1 MPKLRKHKEFKPRK
15 VVHKIPHGVSKEEN
29 ELANA
34 IALDFPGVAVT
45 RSNRQVLKGRELD
58 IYLPSRALAIEFDG
72 NYFHDSKSKDIS
84 YHLHKTVECEKQGI
98 RLIHI
103 FSDEWET
110 KKHLVINHI
119 RRALGKYQTISA
131 EDCIVRPISP
141 SERKFFFDNSCL
153 NGDDSRATG
162 SLGMYYKGDIVSA
175 ISYIENRDTITI
187 LRYCDRPSIKVNSA
201 LGEFLK
207 EFKKDVEAIVDRRS
221 SDGLDFKLEGFEIV
235 EVTDPNPYYT
245 KDYKKRIPWYEYKLS
260 ESTKEYTMIYD
271 CGNIVMKK
279 KTSS

>member
-1 MPKLRKHKEFKPRK
+1 MPKLRKHREFKPRK
-15 VVHKIPHGVSKEEN
+15 ISHKIPHGISKEEN

-72 NYFHDSKSKDIS
+72 NYFHDSKSKGPE
-84 YHLHKTVECEKQGI
+84 YHLHKTIECERQGI

-119 RRALGKYQTISA
+119 RRALGKYQKINVA
-131 EDCIVRPISP
+131 DCLLRPLSP

-153 NGDDSRATG
+153 NGDDSRATK
-162 SLGMYYKGDIVSA
+162 SLGMYYNGDIVSA
-175 ISYIENRDTITI
+175 ISYIESDDKITI
-187 LRYCDRPSIKVNSA
+187 LRYCDRLSIKVDGA
-201 LGEFLK
+201 LREFLK
-207 EFKKDVEAIVDRRS
+207 EFSKDVEIIIDRRS
-221 SDGLDFKLEGFEIV
+221 SDGTDFKLEGFETIK
-235 EVTDPNPYYT
+235 VTNPNPYYT
-245 KDYKKRIPWYEYKLS
+245 KDYKKRIPWYEFKLN
-260 ESTKEYTMIYD
+260 ENTKDYTMIYD
-271 CGNIVMKK
+271 CGNIIMKK
-279 KTSS
+279 KTSG